1 MERIDKILSNSGYGT
16 RKEVKKLVKYGMVQ
30 IDGKTVTSSD
40 IKIDPES
47 CEITVNGERLVYRE
61 FVYLMLNKPDGYVSA
76 TEDNVY
82 PTVTE
87 LVTEDYWHYNL
98 FPVGRLDVDTEGL
111 LILTNDG
118 KFAHNVT
125 SPKKHIPKKYFVIP
139 ETPITDEDKKTF
151 ASGMDLGDFTAMPA
165 KLEECEGG
173 CYVTIFEGKF
183 HQVKRMFEKI
193 GNSVTYLKRVQIGSL
208 ELDKNLQ
215 TGEIR
220 ELSEGEI
227 ELLWI

>member
-1 MERIDKILSNSGYGT
+1 MERLDKILSNGGLGT
-16 RKEVKKLVKYGMVQ
+16 RKEVKKFIKYGIVKV
-30 IDGKTVTSSD
+30 DGKIATSAD
-40 IKIDPES
+40 MKIDPDK
-47 CEITVNGERLVYRE
+47 CEITVNGEKLVYKE

-87 LVTEDYWHYNL
+87 LVPEEYWHYNV
-98 FPVGRLDVDTEGL
+98 FPVGRLDMDTEGL

-125 SPKKHIPKKYFVIP
+125 SPKKLISKKYFVKP
-139 ETPITDEDKKTF
+139 EKPITSEDKKTF

-165 KLEECEGG
+165 NLEECEDG

-193 GNSVTYLKRVQIGSL
+193 NNSVKYLKRVQIGSL
-208 ELDKNLQ
+208 LLDEDLNL
-215 TGEIR
+215 GETK

>member
-1 MERIDKILSNSGYGT
+1 MERLDKILANSGFGT
-16 RKEVKKLVKYGMVQ
+16 RKEVKKLVRWGVVK
-30 IDGKTVTSSD
+30 IDGKVVNTAD
-40 IKIDPES
+40 IKVDPDVS
-47 CEITVNGERLVYRE
+47 EITVNDEKVIYKE

-87 LVTEDYWHYNL
+87 LVPEEFWHFDV

-118 KFAHNVT
+118 KFAHNIT
-125 SPKKHIPKKYFVIP
+125 SPKKHIAKKYFVVP
-139 ETPITDEDKKTF
+139 EKPITEEDKRVF
-151 ASGMDLGDFTAMPA
+151 ASGMNLGDFTAMPA
-165 KLEECEGG
+165 HLEECEGG
-173 CYVTIFEGKF
+173 CYVTIYEGKF

-193 GNSVTYLKRVQIGSL
+193 DNSVSYLKRVQIGKL
-208 ELDKNLQ
+208 ELDGDLPV
-215 TGEIR
+215 GEMK
-220 ELSEGEI
+220 ELSEGDL

>member
-1 MERIDKILSNSGYGT
+1 MERLDKILANSGFGT
-16 RKEVKKLVKYGMVQ
+16 RKEVKKLVRWGIVK
-30 IDGKTVTSSD
+30 IDGEVVKSAD
-40 IKIDPES
+40 IKIDTEKS
-47 CEITVNGERLVYRE
+47 KITVNDEPVVYKE

-87 LVTEDYWHYNL
+87 LVPEEFMHYDL

-111 LILTNDG
+111 IILTNNG
-118 KFAHNVT
+118 KFAHNIT
-125 SPKKHIPKKYFVIP
+125 SPKKHIAKKYFVIP
-139 ETPITDEDKKTF
+139 EKPITDDDKKVF
-151 ASGMDLGDFTAMPA
+151 ASGMNLGDFTAMPA
-165 KLEECEGG
+165 TLEECKDG

-193 GNSVTYLKRVQIGSL
+193 NNNVTYLKRVQIGKL
-208 ELDKNLQ
+208 ELDENLKI
-215 TGEIR
+215 GEIK
-220 ELSEGEI
+220 ELSEGDL

>member
-1 MERIDKILSNSGYGT
+1 MERLDKILSNSGLGT
-16 RKEVKKLVKYGMVQ
+16 RKEVKKFIKYGAIKV
-30 IDGKTVTSSD
+30 DGKIATSAD
-40 IKIDPES
+40 MKIDPEN
-47 CEITVNGERLVYRE
+47 CEITVNGEKVIYKE

-87 LVTEDYWHYNL
+87 LVPEEFIHYNL

-125 SPKKHIPKKYFVIP
+125 SPKKLIAKKYFVIS
-139 ETPITDEDKKTF
+139 EHPITEDDKKAF
-151 ASGMDLGDFTAMPA
+151 ASGMNLGDFTAMPA
-165 KLEECEGG
+165 KLENCKDG

-193 GNSVTYLKRVQIGSL
+193 NNKVTYLKRVQIGSL
-208 ELDKNLQ
+208 ILDDKLN
-215 TGEIR
+215 TGEMK
-220 ELSEGEI
+220 ELTKGEI
-227 ELLWI
+227 EQIWI

>member
-1 MERIDKILSNSGYGT
+1 MERLDKILANSGFGT
-16 RKEVKKLVKYGMVQ
+16 RKEVKKLIRYGVVKV
-30 IDGKTVTSSD
+30 DGKVVNSSD

-47 CEITVNGERLVYRE
+47 CEIIVNDEIVTYRE

-76 TEDNVY
+76 TEDNIY

-87 LVTEDYWHYNL
+87 LVPDEYIHFNV

-125 SPKKHIPKKYFVIP
+125 SPKKHIAKKYFVIP
-139 ETPITDEDKKTF
+139 EKPITEHNKKTF
-151 ASGMDLGDFTAMPA
+151 QSGMDLGDFTAMPA
-165 KLEECEGG
+165 TLEDCEGG

-193 GNSVTYLKRVQIGSL
+193 DNSVVYLKRVQIGGL
-208 ELDKNLQ
+208 MLDDTLDI
-215 TGEIR
+215 GETK
-220 ELSEGEI
+220 ELSKGDL

>member
-1 MERIDKILSNSGYGT
+1 MERLDKILSNGGLGT
-16 RKEVKKLVKYGMVQ
+16 RKEVKKLIKYGIVKV
-30 IDGKTVTSSD
+30 DGKIATSAD
-40 IKIDPES
+40 MKIDPDK
-47 CEITVNGERLVYRE
+47 CEITVNGEKLVYKE

-87 LVTEDYWHYNL
+87 LVPEEYWHFNV

-139 ETPITDEDKKTF
+139 EKPITNEDKKVF

-165 KLEECEGG
+165 NLEECEDG
-173 CYVTIFEGKF
+173 CYVTISEGKF

-193 GNSVTYLKRVQIGSL
+193 NNSVKYLKRVQIGSL
-208 ELDKNLQ
+208 LLDEDLNL
-215 TGEIR
+215 GEIK

>member
-1 MERIDKILSNSGYGT
+1 MERLDKILANSGVGT
-16 RKEVKKLVKYGMVQ
+16 RKEVKNLIRWGAVRV
-30 IDGKTVTSSD
+30 DGRTAKTADMKV
-40 IKIDPES
+40 DPKKS
-47 CEITVNGERLVYRE
+47 RISVNGQKVIYKE

-87 LVTEDYWHYNL
+87 LVPEEYAHFTL

-125 SPKKHIPKKYFVIP
+125 SPKKHIAKKYFVIP
-139 ETPITDEDKKTF
+139 EKSITEEDKKTF
-151 ASGMDLGDFTAMPA
+151 ASKMDLGDFTAQPA
-165 KLEECEGG
+165 ILEECEDG
-173 CYVTIFEGKF
+173 CFVTIFEGKF

-193 GNSVTYLKRVQIGSL
+193 GNSVTYLKRVQIGKL
-208 ELDKNLQ
+208 ELDKNLEL
-215 TGEIR
+215 GEMKEI
-220 ELSEGEI
+220 SEGDL
-227 ELLWI
+227 ELLWT

>member
-1 MERIDKILSNSGYGT
+1 MERLDKILAGSGFGT
-16 RKEVKKLVKYGMVQ
+16 RKEVKKLVKYGVVKV
-30 IDGKTVTSSD
+30 DGKVVTSSD
-40 IKIDPES
+40 MKIDPDK
-47 CEITVNGERLVYRE
+47 CEITVNGEKLVYKE

-87 LVTEDYWHYNL
+87 LVPEEYWHYNV

-139 ETPITDEDKKTF
+139 ESPITEDDKKVF

-165 KLEECEGG
+165 KLEECGDG
-173 CYVTIFEGKF
+173 CYVTIMEGKF
-183 HQVKRMFEKI
+183 HQVKRMFEKVN
-193 GNSVTYLKRVQIGSL
+193 NSVKYLKRVQIGSL
-208 ELDKNLQ
+208 ELDEDLQ
-215 TGEIR
+215 IGEMK

>member
-1 MERIDKILSNSGYGT
+1 MERLDKILANSGFGT
-16 RKEVKKLVKYGMVQ
+16 RKEVKKLVRWGVVK
-30 IDGKTVTSSD
+30 IDGKVVNTAD
-40 IKIDPES
+40 IKIDPDVS
-47 CEITVNGERLVYRE
+47 EITVNDEKVIYKE

-87 LVTEDYWHYNL
+87 LVPEEFWHFDV

-125 SPKKHIPKKYFVIP
+125 SPKKHIAKKYFVVP
-139 ETPITDEDKKTF
+139 EKPITEEDKKVF

-165 KLEECEGG
+165 ILEECEGG
-173 CYVTIFEGKF
+173 CYATIYEGKF

-193 GNSVTYLKRVQIGSL
+193 SNSVTYLKRVQIGKL
-208 ELDKNLQ
+208 ELDKSLPV
-215 TGEIR
+215 GEMK
-220 ELSEGEI
+220 ELSEGDL

>member
-1 MERIDKILSNSGYGT
+1 MERLDKILAGSGFGT
-16 RKEVKKLVKYGMVQ
+16 RKEVKKLVKYGIVKV
-30 IDGKTVTSSD
+30 DGKVATSSD
-40 IKIDPES
+40 IKIDPDK
-47 CEITVNGERLVYRE
+47 CEITVNGENLVYRK

-87 LVTEDYWHYNL
+87 LVPEEYWHFNV

-139 ETPITDEDKKTF
+139 EIPITDDDKKAF

-165 KLEECEGG
+165 RLEECDDG

-193 GNSVTYLKRVQIGSL
+193 GNRVEYLKRVQIGGLS
-208 ELDKNLQ
+208 LDKDLQ
-215 TGEIR
+215 IGEMR

-227 ELLWI
+227 KLLWI

>member
-1 MERIDKILSNSGYGT
+1 MERLDKILANSGVGT
-16 RKEVKKLVKYGMVQ
+16 RKEVKNFIRWGAVRV
-30 IDGKTVTSSD
+30 DGRTAKTADMKV
-40 IKIDPES
+40 DPEKS
-47 CEITVNGERLVYRE
+47 RISVNGQKVIYKE

-87 LVTEDYWHYNL
+87 LVPEEYAHFTL

-125 SPKKHIPKKYFVIP
+125 SPKKQIAKKYFVIP
-139 ETPITDEDKKTF
+139 EKTITEDDKNVF
-151 ASGMDLGDFTAMPA
+151 ASGMDLGDFKAMPA
-165 KLEECEGG
+165 ILEECEDG
-173 CYVTIFEGKF
+173 CFVTIFEGKF

-193 GNSVTYLKRVQIGSL
+193 GNSVTYLKRVQIGKL
-208 ELDKNLQ
+208 ELDKNLKL
-215 TGEIR
+215 GEMKEI
-220 ELSEGEI
+220 SEGDL

>member
-1 MERIDKILSNSGYGT
+1 MERLDKILAGSGLGT
-16 RKEVKKLVKYGMVQ
+16 RKEVKKLVKYGVVKV
-30 IDGKTVTSSD
+30 DGKVATSSD
-40 IKIDPES
+40 MKVDPQKS
-47 CEITVNGERLVYRE
+47 EITVNGEGLVYKE
-61 FVYLMLNKPDGYVSA
+61 FIYLMLNKPDGYVSA

-87 LVTEDYWHYNL
+87 LVPEEYGHYNV

-125 SPKKHIPKKYFVIP
+125 SPKKLIAKKYFVIP
-139 ETPITDEDKKTF
+139 QRPITEEDKKAF
-151 ASGMDLGDFTAMPA
+151 ASGMNLGDFTAMPA
-165 KLEECEGG
+165 TLEECEDG

-183 HQVKRMFEKI
+183 HQVKRMFEKTD
-193 GNSVTYLKRVQIGSL
+193 NEVKYLKRVQIGKL
-208 ELDKNLQ
+208 LLDENLQ
-215 TGEIR
+215 IGEMK
-220 ELSEGEI
+220 ELTEGEI

>member
-1 MERIDKILSNSGYGT
+1 MERLDKILANSGFGT
-16 RKEVKKLVKYGMVQ
+16 RKEVKKLIRWGVVK
-30 IDGKTVTSSD
+30 IDGEVVSNAD
-40 IKIDPES
+40 IKIDPEN
-47 CEITVNGERLVYRE
+47 CQITVNGEKVVYKE
-61 FVYLMLNKPDGYVSA
+61 FVYIMLNKPDGYVSA

-87 LVTEDYWHYNL
+87 LVPLEYEHFDV

-125 SPKKHIPKKYFVIP
+125 SPKKHIAKKYFVIP
-139 ETPITDEDKKTF
+139 EKAITDDDKKAF
-151 ASGMDLGDFTAMPA
+151 ESGMDLGDFTTMPA
-165 KLEECEGG
+165 ILKECEDG
-173 CYVTIFEGKF
+173 CHVTIYEGKF

-193 GNSVTYLKRVQIGSL
+193 GNNVTYLKRVQIGGL
-208 ELDKNLQ
+208 ALDDNLPI
-215 TGEIR
+215 GETK
-220 ELSEGEI
+220 ELSKGDL

>member
-1 MERIDKILSNSGYGT
+1 MERLDKILANSGAGT
-16 RKEVKKLVKYGMVQ
+16 RKEVKKLVRWGVVKV
-30 IDGKTVTSSD
+30 DGKVVNTAD
-40 IKIDPES
+40 IKVDPEKNV
-47 CEITVNGERLVYRE
+47 ITVNDEKVVYRE

-87 LVTEDYWHYNL
+87 LVPDKYAHFNV
-98 FPVGRLDVDTEGL
+98 FPVGRLDIDTEGL

-125 SPKKHIPKKYFVIP
+125 SPKKHIAKKYFVVP
-139 ETPITDEDKKTF
+139 EKPISEMDRKAF

-165 KLEECEGG
+165 TLEECDGG

-183 HQVKRMFEKI
+183 HQVKRMFEKV
-193 GNSVTYLKRVQIGSL
+193 GNSVTYLKRVQIGKLLLDKEL
-208 ELDKNLQ
+208 EL
-215 TGEIR
+215 GEIK
-220 ELSEGEI
+220 ELSKGDI

>member
-1 MERIDKILSNSGYGT
+1 MERLDKILANSGFGT
-16 RKEVKKLVKYGMVQ
+16 RKEVKKLVRWGVVK
-30 IDGKTVTSSD
+30 IDGKVVNTAD
-40 IKIDPES
+40 IKVDPDVS
-47 CEITVNGERLVYRE
+47 EITVNDEKVIYKE

-87 LVTEDYWHYNL
+87 LVPEEFWHFDV

-118 KFAHNVT
+118 KFAHNIT
-125 SPKKHIPKKYFVIP
+125 SPKKHIAKKYFVVP
-139 ETPITDEDKKTF
+139 EKPITEEDKRVF
-151 ASGMDLGDFTAMPA
+151 ASGMNLGDFTAMPA
-165 KLEECEGG
+165 HLEDCEGG
-173 CYVTIFEGKF
+173 CYVTIYEGKF

-193 GNSVTYLKRVQIGSL
+193 DNSVSYLKRVQIGKL
-208 ELDKNLQ
+208 ELDGDLPV
-215 TGEIR
+215 GEMK
-220 ELSEGEI
+220 ELSEGDL

>member
-1 MERIDKILSNSGYGT
+1 MERLDKILAGSGFGT
-16 RKEVKKLVKYGMVQ
+16 RKEVKKLVKYGIVKV
-30 IDGKTVTSSD
+30 DGKVATSSD
-40 IKIDPES
+40 MKLDPDK
-47 CEITVNGERLVYRE
+47 CEITVNGENLVYRK

-87 LVTEDYWHYNL
+87 LVPEEYWHFNV

-139 ETPITDEDKKTF
+139 EIPITDDDKKAF

-165 KLEECEGG
+165 RLEECDDG

-193 GNSVTYLKRVQIGSL
+193 GNRVEYLKRVQIGGLS
-208 ELDKNLQ
+208 LDKDLQ
-215 TGEIR
+215 IGEMR

-227 ELLWI
+227 KLLWI